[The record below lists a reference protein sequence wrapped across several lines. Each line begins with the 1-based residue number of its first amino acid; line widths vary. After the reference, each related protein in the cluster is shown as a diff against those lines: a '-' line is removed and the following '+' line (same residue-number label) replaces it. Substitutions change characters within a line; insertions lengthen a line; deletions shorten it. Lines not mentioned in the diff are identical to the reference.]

1 MPSTTFLETPGV
13 AGEVQKHPNAI
24 QTRSRRDVAVF
35 VIALGV
41 LLATVGGTVTLV
53 GFVIALR
60 DPSLLVAVVLL
71 FPLACMALYFM
82 FVGV

>member
-1 MPSTTFLETPGV
+1 
-13 AGEVQKHPNAI
+13 
-24 QTRSRRDVAVF
+24 VAVF